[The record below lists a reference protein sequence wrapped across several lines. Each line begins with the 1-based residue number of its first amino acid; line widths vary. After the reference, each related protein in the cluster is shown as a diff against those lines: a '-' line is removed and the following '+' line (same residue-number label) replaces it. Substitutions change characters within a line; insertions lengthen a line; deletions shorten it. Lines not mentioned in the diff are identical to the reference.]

1 MKKQPLQPGSPEK
14 PQEQSE
20 QPSKKGRNVFLGLGA
35 VAAAVLAV
43 MLATKHEDAP
53 KETPEKAP
61 TPVTKE
67 LPLPKPPQQSSQP
80 KLESPEIPVDSS
92 IPVPTCEIVAD
103 SSSSKMPKNLRMTQD
118 EFIILSDR
126 IASIMTANIKERLV
140 PYLKEHP
147 QELQDVLRQAIQQ
160 AAGAIEMADPRAQEE
175 MMSFNQVWS
184 QNPDPV
190 KLVAHINE
198 YLEPSGWYF
207 DCRVTENAELYLEYF
222 PVQQRKKV
230 VIKDGS
236 SVSHEIPV
244 RYLGKPVIN
253 HPSYAS
259 ETGPVSAS
267 ADLASVNVL
276 TGHLNERKEYIE
288 DMLVSA
294 ATSVFLSR
302 KFPKA
307 ATMLE
312 RGKRFYVPIS
322 VKAGDGNIA
331 SLEGFYPPIMF
342 HMIAGTGL
350 QLANSHRSAPDLHAL
365 YLQDPKALAREQG
378 LMAKMLPIATLQA
391 APDSP
396 AKQELIQIF
405 QSQGAIN
412 FEKLK
417 ALMFAPPY
425 TMEHSRKAG
434 EVLYRAGYMA
444 FEAIEKGQFTQ
455 VGQ

>member
-14 PQEQSE
+14 PQGQSG
-20 QPSKKGRNVFLGLGA
+20 QPSRKGRSVLLGSGA

-43 MLATKHEDAP
+43 MLTTKQKDVPE
-53 KETPEKAP
+53 ETREKAP
-61 TPVTKE
+61 APVTKE
-67 LPLPKPPQQSSQP
+67 LPLQP
-80 KLESPEIPVDSS
+80 SLPSKLQSPEIPVDPS
-92 IPVPTCEIVAD
+92 IPVPICEITAD
-103 SSSSKMPKNLRMTQD
+103 SSPSKMPKNLRMTQD

-126 IASIMTANIKERLV
+126 ITSVMTINIKEGLV
-140 PYLKEHP
+140 PYIREHP
-147 QELQDVLRQAIQQ
+147 QELQDVLRQTIQQ
-160 AAGAIEMADPRAQEE
+160 AAGVIEMADPRAQEE
-175 MMSFNQVWS
+175 MMSFNEVWS
-184 QNPDPV
+184 RNPDPV

-207 DCRVTENAELYLEYF
+207 DFRVTENGELYLEYF

-230 VIKDGS
+230 VIKDS
-236 SVSHEIPV
+236 LVSHEIPV
-244 RYLGKPVIN
+244 RYLGEPVIN

-259 ETGPVSAS
+259 ETAPVSAS
-267 ADLASVNVL
+267 ADLASVNAL

-294 ATSVFLSR
+294 ATSIFLSR

-307 ATMLE
+307 ATLLD
-312 RGKRFYVPIS
+312 RGKRFHVPIN

-350 QLANSHRSAPDLHAL
+350 QLANSRRRSAPDLHAL

-405 QSQGAIN
+405 QSQGTIN

-417 ALMFAPPY
+417 ALMFTPPY

-434 EVLYRAGYMA
+434 EILYRAGYTA
-444 FEAIEKGQFTQ
+444 FEAMEKGKFTE